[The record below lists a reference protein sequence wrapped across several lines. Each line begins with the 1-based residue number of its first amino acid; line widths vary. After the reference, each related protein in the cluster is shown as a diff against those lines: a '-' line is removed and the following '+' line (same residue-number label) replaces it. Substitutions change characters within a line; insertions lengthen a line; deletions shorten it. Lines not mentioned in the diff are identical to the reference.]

1 MAKLVRRLGKLLRKG
16 GKLVRSTRD
25 LDPAA
30 PCECCDTLPPDFG
43 SWLCDP
49 LTGGCEFR
57 LNDLTGFETKQ
68 DCEERCLS
76 GNCLQ
81 NCYYEIVLPPGEL
94 DCPGCGSATNG
105 CVAEKRV
112 VNGVTYC
119 RLYYYDWPAVVDP
132 GDPNADPPIPG
143 SIKCDDRDECCLGS
157 ISLAE
162 YLDITRQATIDQ
174 GYRKG
179 SALGI
184 RCPDGTCYHPDYG
197 CPDNPFP

>member
-1 MAKLVRRLGKLLRKG
+1 MAKLVRRHKRLLRIR
-16 GKLVRSTRD
+16 GKLVRSKEP

-30 PCECCDTLPPDFG
+30 PCECCEVLPPDYG
-43 SWLCDP
+43 TWYCDP
-49 LTGGCEFR
+49 FSGQCEFR
-57 LNDLTGFETKQ
+57 LNDLDGFATKEE
-68 DCEERCLS
+68 CEDRCLD
-76 GNCLQ
+76 GNCLSQ
-81 NCYYEIVLPPGEL
+81 CYYEVILPAGETE
-94 DCPGCGSATNG
+94 CPACDSAENG
-105 CVAEKRV
+105 CVADKVV

-119 RLYYYDWPAVVDP
+119 RLYYYDWPPVIDP

-157 ISLAE
+157 ISLAA
-162 YLDITRQATIDQ
+162 YLAITRQDTIDQ